1 MHNDEENKN
10 VECKSCGESFVY
22 KDDECEMREF
32 GSYSQKIT
40 KCPHCNK
47 YVLVKTFEDRALYVN
62 YDARYYRY

>member
-1 MHNDEENKN
+1 MHSDEKN
-10 VECKSCGESFVY
+10 RNVVCKSCGESFVY
-22 KDDECEMREF
+22 EESKCEMREF

-47 YVLVKTFEDRALYVN
+47 YVLVKTFEDKALYVN